1 MSEKLLVDIVGWTG
15 SLFVVGVYALNV
27 AGKLK
32 STSLIYLWANI
43 AGSICLVVN
52 TYYMGAYP
60 STGVNVIWI
69 LIAFWGIFSR
79 KNTNKVL
86 DNN

>member
-15 SLFVVGVYALNV
+15 SLFVVGVYALNI

-43 AGSICLVVN
+43 VGSICLVVN

-60 STGVNVIWI
+60 STGVNIIWI
-69 LIAFWGIFSR
+69 LIALWGIFSR
-79 KNTNKVL
+79 KNTNKF
-86 DNN
+86 

>member
-15 SLFVVGVYALNV
+15 SLFVVGVYALNI

-43 AGSICLVVN
+43 VGSICLVVN

-60 STGVNVIWI
+60 STGVNIIWI

-79 KNTNKVL
+79 KNTN
-86 DNN
+86 N

>member
-43 AGSICLVVN
+43 VGSICLVVN

-60 STGVNVIWI
+60 STGVNIIWI

-79 KNTNKVL
+79 KNKNKF
-86 DNN
+86 

>member
-43 AGSICLVVN
+43 VGSICLVVN

-60 STGVNVIWI
+60 STGVNIIWI
-69 LIAFWGIFSR
+69 LIALWGIFSR
-79 KNTNKVL
+79 KNTNKF
-86 DNN
+86 